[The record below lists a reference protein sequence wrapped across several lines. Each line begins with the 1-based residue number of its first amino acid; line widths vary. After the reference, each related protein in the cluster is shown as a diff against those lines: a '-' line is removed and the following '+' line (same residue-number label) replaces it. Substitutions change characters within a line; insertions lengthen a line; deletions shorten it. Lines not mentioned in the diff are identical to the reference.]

1 MTNSKLMRHSVML
14 AAAGAVAILAGSAIS
29 QPASAAIRCEGNFQI
44 TSQGPIATPYCEDNH
59 LAIVAREHG
68 MRVSASQI
76 RHNVGIKEQVCRV
89 VGHDIRVKN
98 TCIPYMPESRGRYR

>member
-1 MTNSKLMRHSVML
+1 MTKTKLMHRTGAL
-14 AAAGAVAILAGSAIS
+14 AMAGVISAFAASALS

-44 TSQGPIATPYCEDNH
+44 TSQGPINTPYCEDNH

-68 MRVSASQI
+68 MRVSASQL
-76 RHNVGIKEQVCRV
+76 RRNVGIKERVCRV

-98 TCIPYMPESRGRYR
+98 TCIPYMPESNRSWR

>member
-1 MTNSKLMRHSVML
+1 MTKSKRLRLSGAL
-14 AAAGAVAILAGSAIS
+14 IAAGALSVVAVGALS
-29 QPASAAIRCEGNFQI
+29 QPASAAIRCDGNFQI

-76 RHNVGIKEQVCRV
+76 RRNVGIKEQVCRV